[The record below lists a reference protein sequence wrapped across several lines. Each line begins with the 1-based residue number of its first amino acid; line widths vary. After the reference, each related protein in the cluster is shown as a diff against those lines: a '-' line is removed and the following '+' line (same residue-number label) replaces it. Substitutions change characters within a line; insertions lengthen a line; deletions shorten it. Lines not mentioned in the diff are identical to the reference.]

1 MSSPIHISFFGRLA
15 DVLGA
20 RSLSLE
26 SAMDSGDALKT
37 HLTAAHPEISE
48 ILAHQGTRLVVNDEI
63 VDWATTLSASD
74 DIAIIP
80 VVSGG

>member
-1 MSSPIHISFFGRLA
+1 MSALMHISFFGRLS

-20 RSLSLE
+20 RRLPLDCVIE
-26 SAMDSGDALKT
+26 SGEALKT
-37 HLTAAHPEISE
+37 LLAEAHPEISE

-63 VDWATTLSASD
+63 VDWAAALSASD

-80 VVSGG
+80 IVSGG

>member
-1 MSSPIHISFFGRLA
+1 MSSSMHISFFGRLA

-20 RSLSLE
+20 RSLTLE
-26 SAMDSGDALKT
+26 SAMDSGTALKA
-37 HLTAAHPEISE
+37 HLAEAHPAIGE

-63 VDWATTLSASD
+63 VDWATALSAAD

>member
-1 MSSPIHISFFGRLA
+1 MSATLHVSFFGRLA
-15 DVLGA
+15 DIMGTRNLP
-20 RSLSLE
+20 LKT
-26 SAMDSGDALKT
+26 MPDSGNALKA
-37 HLTAAHPEISE
+37 HLAEAHPEISA

-63 VDWATTLSASD
+63 VDWATAVSATD